1 MKKNSIATAVL
12 SAMIMLACNGNQQ
25 HNAQIHE
32 EPPMTDELPPSTT
45 PDASLSVLNS
55 IEQALLGNWKI
66 TSTESNSCAEGD
78 VWEFK
83 SDKTITKHS
92 LTGEPSTLLFKVEND
107 YELFLFNEYGYSQK
121 LEIDILHN
129 NNLIL
134 REIESNNTI
143 TFVKI

>member
-1 MKKNSIATAVL
+1 
-12 SAMIMLACNGNQQ
+12 MILPACNGNQQ

-32 EPPMTDELPPSTT
+32 EPPTTDELPPSTT
-45 PDASLSVLNS
+45 SDASLSDLNS
-55 IEQALLGNWKI
+55 IEQALLDNWKI
-66 TSTESNSCAEGD
+66 TSTESNACAEGD

-83 SDKTITKHS
+83 SDKTITKHYP
-92 LTGEPSTLLFKVEND
+92 TGEPSTLLFKVEND

-129 NNLIL
+129 SNLIL

-143 TFVKI
+143 TFVNI

>member
-1 MKKNSIATAVL
+1 
-12 SAMIMLACNGNQQ
+12 
-25 HNAQIHE
+25 
-32 EPPMTDELPPSTT
+32 MTDELPPSTT
-45 PDASLSVLNS
+45 SDASLSDLNS

-66 TSTESNSCAEGD
+66 TSTDSNSCAEGD

-129 NNLIL
+129 SNLIL